1 MKITNFLRTT
11 ALVSPVMMFAL
22 TPDLGLADTE
32 GDNIQITQSAETKDS
47 LSNTAS
53 VTLGGDDTSIMAVG
67 GSGAIA
73 QLGDEN
79 SAKFNVDGNLNTIY
93 FAQTGNSIVTMSVDG
108 DNNTITLNE
117 FGGGDRLASLDLS
130 VSGDSNDVEL
140 SSNEMYAVAELLK
153 INITD
158 SDFNVVK
165 VTYDNYSSIV
175 ADIIGSGS
183 DVTISQNQNS
193 YYDDSVLPSD
203 DRNNSVTLFV
213 DSVSDKNKIY
223 LGQYG
228 YGSFA
233 DVNVSGG
240 GNSVSVYQGNH
251 GINYH
256 TTSNLKLDLSGFDN
270 NVVLDQY
277 SHQNMSKEGAK
288 LTALVNGN
296 RNIVYGFSYD
306 GPIELS
312 VNGSN
317 NELMVESNSEVLVQ
331 GSDNVVSQ
339 SYYSYGMYVDEELSS
354 FETSIVGDN
363 NEFHFRGYGSD
374 VDSTANLDVFTDILG
389 HDNTVRLDFWGE
401 DISGEVYGTSNRS
414 ISTWVTGNK
423 NSITATDYIN
433 LGADYAGDFLS
444 FDILGDS
451 NEIAFGRIGPEGLD
465 ATISGNDNS
474 MTFKATDD
482 AFAEIYGNNNIL
494 SLIDTSSSVKT
505 NYTIEGDGN
514 SVAVNNV
521 FATLLDME
529 LYGNNNTATVSGV
542 DELKLSLHVAGMGNS
557 YKQEMLDIYED
568 SPFAFTVDTKMYGD
582 DNSITVSSVPEY
594 AYSSLAL
601 TVDGLS
607 NSLNVAGVGFD
618 ILEERSDVTVD
629 ILGDYNTV
637 NVVAGP
643 TAGLTIDGSDYN
655 VDSTYDADLSIY
667 VNSISNVGIG
677 NVTFTTADGEVSV
690 DAT

>member
-22 TPDLGLADTE
+22 TPGLGLADTE
-32 GDNIQITQSAETKDS
+32 GDNIQINQSAETKDS

-53 VTLGGDDTSIMAVG
+53 VTLGGENTSIMAVG
-67 GSGAIA
+67 GSGEIA

-79 SAKFNVDGNLNTIY
+79 SAEFTINGNLNTIY
-93 FAQTGNSIVTMSVDG
+93 FAQTGNSIVTMSLDG

-117 FGGGDRLASLDLS
+117 FGGGERLASLNLS
-130 VSGDSNDVEL
+130 VSGESNDVEL
-140 SSNEMYAVAELLK
+140 SSNEIYAVAELLEIK
-153 INITD
+153 IAD
-158 SDFNVVK
+158 SDYNMVK
-165 VTYDNYSSIV
+165 VTYDDYSSIV
-175 ADIIGSGS
+175 AEILGSGS
-183 DVTISQNQNS
+183 NVTIAQNERN
-193 YYDDSVLPSD
+193 YYDDLASG
-203 DRNNSVTLFV
+203 DRNNSVKLFV
-213 DSVSDKNKIY
+213 DSVSEKNEIY
-223 LGQYG
+223 LSQYG

-233 DVNVSGG
+233 DVNVTGG
-240 GNSVSVYQGNH
+240 GNSVRVYQD
-251 GINYH
+251 NY
-256 TTSNLKLDLSGFDN
+256 GFDN
-270 NVVLDQY
+270 NNSSDLVLNLDGFDNEVHLYQY
-277 SHQNMSKEGAK
+277 SYLEQNSDLSASV
-288 LTALVNGN
+288 TGN
-296 RNIVYGFSYD
+296 RNRVDGYGHD
-306 GPIELS
+306 GPIELDI
-312 VNGSN
+312 NGSD
-317 NELMVESNSEVLVQ
+317 NEILLESNSEVFVL
-331 GSDNVVSQ
+331 GSDNAVTHSF
-339 SYYSYGMYVDEELSS
+339 YSYNLDDPEEFSS
-354 FETSIVGDN
+354 FDTSVVGDN
-363 NEFHFRGYGSD
+363 NEFYIAGYGYYD
-374 VDSTANLDVFTDILG
+374 NTGALLDVFTDILG
-389 HDNTVRLDFWGE
+389 HDNTVRLDFWSEEAGVFG
-401 DISGEVYGTSNRS
+401 SSRRS
-414 ISTWVTGNK
+414 INTFVTGDM

-433 LGADYAGDFLS
+433 LGADYAGEVLS
-444 FDILGDS
+444 FDIMGDS
-451 NEIAFGRIGPEGLD
+451 NDIAFGQIGSEGLD

-474 MTFKATDD
+474 MTFRATDD
-482 AFAEIYGNNNIL
+482 AFAEIYGDNNIL

-514 SVAVNNV
+514 SAAVNNV
-521 FATLLDME
+521 FATLLDIE
-529 LYGNNNTATVSGV
+529 LYGDYNTSTVSGV
-542 DELKLSLHVAGMGNS
+542 DELKLSLHVAGMSNS
-557 YKQEMLDIYED
+557 YKQEMQDIYGD

-582 DNSITVSSVPEY
+582 YNSITVSSVPEY

-618 ILEERSDVTVD
+618 ILEERSNVTVD